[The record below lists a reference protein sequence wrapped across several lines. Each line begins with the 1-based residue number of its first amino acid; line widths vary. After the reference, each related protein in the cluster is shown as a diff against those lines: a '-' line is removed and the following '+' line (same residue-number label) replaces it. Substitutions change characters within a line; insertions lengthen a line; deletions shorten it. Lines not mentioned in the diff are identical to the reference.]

1 MLGRL
6 HWLVADSGIDVAMM
20 NW

>member
-1 MLGRL
+1 MLGKL
-6 HWLVADSGIDVAMM
+6 HWLVADSGIDVATM